1 MKVKKRNGKLEEV
14 QFDKITKRISRLL
27 SKDDSLYKIIDP
39 IKISQKICNRVY
51 DQIPTSE
58 LDILAS
64 ELCINMSHDNIA
76 YSKLGAII
84 AIDNHHKNITH
95 NLVQLCESCHHKVH
109 NENLRIYGYHQTDQ
123 GIVLNYEY
131 IDINQI
137 HNPKK
142 KFSKKDLQT
151 ILNYKD
157 DIENKTLKKS
167 NLLKK
172 LELEHHIQIS
182 GSTLNKIL
190 RGEY

>member
-1 MKVKKRNGKLEEV
+1 MEISDINSTLLNDKHSNYNNELMMDKCQICKNKSEHTHHIKEQNTADSNG
-14 QFDKITKRISRLL
+14 
-27 SKDDSLYKIIDP
+27 IID
-39 IKISQKICNRVY
+39 Y
-51 DQIPTSE
+51 
-58 LDILAS
+58 
-64 ELCINMSHDNIA
+64 
-76 YSKLGAII
+76 
-84 AIDNHHKNITH
+84 HHKNINH

-109 NENLRIYGYHQTDQ
+109 NENLRIYGYHQTDK

-131 IDINQI
+131 IQPNEIINT
-137 HNPKK
+137 KK
-142 KFSKKDLQT
+142 KFNKKDLQT

-182 GSTLNKIL
+182 GSTLNKVL